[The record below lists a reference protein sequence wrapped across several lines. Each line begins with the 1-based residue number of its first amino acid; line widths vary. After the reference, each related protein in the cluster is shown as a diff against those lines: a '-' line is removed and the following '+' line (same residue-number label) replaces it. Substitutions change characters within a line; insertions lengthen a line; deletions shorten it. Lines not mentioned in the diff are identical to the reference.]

1 MITFDQILP
10 KLKEVFSS
18 FESLVSDLGEILINR
33 DLNGRVSLI
42 LSDAHDSKNLVDF
55 KTAVSQAIAPHAAK
69 EVLLFEEDMA
79 FIKMIAN
86 CIPLE
91 GFKQIFVIDR
101 LVTEGSWLTI
111 SEESTRAK
119 RIVFFS
125 IKGGVGR
132 STALA
137 VTAWSL
143 AEQGKKVLVL
153 DLDLESPGLSSN
165 LLPEDRRPSYGITD
179 WLVEDLVDNGDL
191 IFKDMVALSSLS
203 RNGEIYVVPAHGRD
217 SGEYVSKLGRV
228 WMPKFNQGQRESWS
242 TRLERLITA
251 LEEAYDFDVIL
262 IDSRAGIDE
271 VASACVTDLK
281 ANLVL
286 MFAISGEQTWSGYGV
301 LFRYWLQS
309 GVISQIRE
317 RLRIVGA
324 MVPTERKKDYMD
336 DLIEEAQ
343 MLFTRFVYD
352 EISPGEF
359 DGFNFDEE
367 DQSAPHYPWVI
378 EWHTGFNALASIHN
392 KLDAIDPKAVELV
405 FGDLIT
411 NLLGEVDA
419 V

>member
-10 KLKEVFSS
+10 TLKEVFSS
-18 FESLVSDLGEILINR
+18 FESLVSDLGEIIINR

-42 LSDAHDSKNLVDF
+42 LSDVHASKNLADF
-55 KTAVSQAIAPHAAK
+55 KTAISQAIAPHVAK
-69 EVLLFEEDMA
+69 EVLLFEVDLA
-79 FIKMIAN
+79 FIKTVAN
-86 CIPLE
+86 CMPLD
-91 GFKQIFVIDR
+91 GFKDVLVIDR

-111 SEESTRAK
+111 SEESKRAK

-191 IFKDMVALSSLS
+191 IFKDMVAVSSLS

-251 LEEAYDFDVIL
+251 LEDAYDFDVIL

-286 MFAISGEQTWSGYGV
+286 MFAIAGEQTWSGYGV
-301 LFRYWLQS
+301 LLRYWLQS

-317 RLRIVGA
+317 RLRIVSA

-343 MLFTRFVYD
+343 TLFSRFVYD
-352 EISPGEF
+352 EISPGVL

-367 DQSAPHYPWVI
+367 DQSAPHYPWMI

>member
-18 FESLVSDLGEILINR
+18 FESQVSDLGQILINR

-42 LSDAHDSKNLVDF
+42 LSDIHASKDLAEF
-55 KTAVSQAIAPHAAK
+55 KTAIYQAIVPHAAK
-69 EVLLFEEDMA
+69 EVLLFEEDLA
-79 FIKMIAN
+79 FIKTLTN
-86 CIPLE
+86 CVQLE

-111 SEESTRAK
+111 SEESERAK

-165 LLPEDRRPSYGITD
+165 LLPQDRRPSFGITD

-191 IFKDMVALSSLS
+191 IFKDMVAISSLS

-228 WMPKFNQGQRESWS
+228 WMPKFIQGQRENWS

-251 LEEAYDFDVIL
+251 LEEVYDFDVIL

-286 MFAISGEQTWSGYGV
+286 MFAIAGEQTWSGYGI
-301 LFRYWLQS
+301 LFSYWLQS
-309 GVISQIRE
+309 GVISKIRE
-317 RLRIVGA
+317 RLRIVSA
-324 MVPTERKKDYMD
+324 MVPSERKKDYIS

-343 MLFTRFVYD
+343 SLFTRFVYD
-352 EISPGEF
+352 EISPGEL

-367 DQSAPHYPWVI
+367 DQSAPHFPWMI
-378 EWHTGFNALASIHN
+378 EWHTGFNALTSIHN
-392 KLDAIDPKAVELV
+392 TLDEIDPKAVELV